1 MTRTPGLHDP
11 DVPFPTDPTPV
22 FYDGTGAPIYQWA
35 EGHECRDC
43 DGPDHP
49 CDTCLDDLADS
60 EAERW
65 ADGRRDE
72 R

>member
-1 MTRTPGLHDP
+1 MTRIEGHPPAAKLG
-11 DVPFPTDPTPV
+11 PV
-22 FYDGTGAPIYQWA
+22 IFLPPAYDGFGAPIWDLC
-35 EGHECRDC
+35 EVC
-43 DGPDHP
+43 DGAPGGLCSD
-49 CDTCLDDLADS
+49 CLADLADS

>member
-1 MTRTPGLHDP
+1 MTRIEGHPPANHG
-11 DVPFPTDPTPV
+11 PV
-22 FYDGTGAPIYQWA
+22 IFLPPAFDGFGAPIWDA
-35 EGHECRDC
+35 CPDC
-43 DGPDHP
+43 DDLGNMCPD
-49 CDTCLDDLADS
+49 CTDDLADS